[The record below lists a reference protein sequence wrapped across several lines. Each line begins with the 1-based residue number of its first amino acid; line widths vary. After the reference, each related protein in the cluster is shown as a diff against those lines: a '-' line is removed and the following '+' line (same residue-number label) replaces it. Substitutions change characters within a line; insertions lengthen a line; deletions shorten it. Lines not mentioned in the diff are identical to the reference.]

1 MAGAFSNVEQSKFT
15 NRMVM
20 KKNIQSHKVNLLLV
34 MVRTDE
40 ESCEQ
45 MEKENGR
52 GKQHDY
58 VALIYK
64 KNIPTF
70 QAVKPSISC

>member
-34 MVRTDE
+34 MAITDE
-40 ESCEQ
+40 EL
-45 MEKENGR
+45 R
-52 GKQHDY
+52 
-58 VALIYK
+58 
-64 KNIPTF
+64 
-70 QAVKPSISC
+70 